1 MALQQIEVTAKNR
14 IRKEAHNK
22 KSARAK
28 NGNENL

>member
-1 MALQQIEVTAKNR
+1 MAWQQIEVTAKNC

-28 NGNENL
+28 KGKKNL